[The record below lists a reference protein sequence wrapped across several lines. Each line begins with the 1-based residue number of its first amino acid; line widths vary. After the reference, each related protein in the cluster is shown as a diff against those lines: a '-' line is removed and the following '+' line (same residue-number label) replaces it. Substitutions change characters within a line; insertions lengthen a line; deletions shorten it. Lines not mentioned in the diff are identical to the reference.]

1 MIYELSIIHKS
12 QIINQNS
19 FLFQFT
25 IIDHMFGFTH
35 TPLDAARLDNPYIGL
50 QTDYTLHTVRDF
62 LLQGNHLVH
71 FVRIKLLTHFYLNLE
86 CVRIVYT
93 VDHNQNA
100 VRIPAFQE

>member
-35 TPLDAARLDNPYIGL
+35 TPLDAAAVQQKIA
-50 QTDYTLHTVRDF
+50 V
-62 LLQGNHLVH
+62 
-71 FVRIKLLTHFYLNLE
+71 YLCTE
-86 CVRIVYT
+86 YA
-93 VDHNQNA
+93 Q
-100 VRIPAFQE
+100 

>member
-35 TPLDAARLDNPYIGL
+35 TPLDAARLDNPYIVV
-50 QTDYTLHTVRDF
+50 TTITLCIRF
-62 LLQGNHLVH
+62 AIFFFKAIIL
-71 FVRIKLLTHFYLNLE
+71 FISSE
-86 CVRIVYT
+86 
-93 VDHNQNA
+93 
-100 VRIPAFQE
+100 

>member
-35 TPLDAARLDNPYIGL
+35 TPLDAAAAHAGAEPAVLDRKSTRLNSS
-50 QTDYTLHTVRDF
+50 H
-62 LLQGNHLVH
+62 
-71 FVRIKLLTHFYLNLE
+71 
-86 CVRIVYT
+86 
-93 VDHNQNA
+93 
-100 VRIPAFQE
+100 

>member
-35 TPLDAARLDNPYIGL
+35 TPLDAARLDNPYI
-50 QTDYTLHTVRDF
+50 DRKSV
-62 LLQGNHLVH
+62 V
-71 FVRIKLLTHFYLNLE
+71 
-86 CVRIVYT
+86 
-93 VDHNQNA
+93 
-100 VRIPAFQE
+100 

>member
-35 TPLDAARLDNPYIGL
+35 TPLDAARLDNPYPCLDEGS
-50 QTDYTLHTVRDF
+50 
-62 LLQGNHLVH
+62 
-71 FVRIKLLTHFYLNLE
+71 
-86 CVRIVYT
+86 
-93 VDHNQNA
+93 
-100 VRIPAFQE
+100 IPSRSTQEI